1 MQTRKTPIEL
11 FPEAEI
17 VIADTGDR
25 RAGCSSR
32 ESRRGAPIK
41 PEENKGEADRQR
53 TETHKTNEDGKEV
66 TAQTAAE
73 PAREREE
80 EENYVFESFN
90 ERGGVQERKGDL
102 NQSEI
107 MRRNDP
113 FEVP

>member
-1 MQTRKTPIEL
+1 M
-11 FPEAEI
+11 
-17 VIADTGDR
+17 IADTGDR

-32 ESRRGAPIK
+32 ESRRPVAMAT
-41 PEENKGEADRQR
+41 EENKIEAPQ
-53 TETHKTNEDGKEV
+53 ESHKTNEDGKDV

-73 PAREREE
+73 PAREQEE

-107 MRRNDP
+107 QRRNDP
-113 FEVP
+113 FELPAMNGEEEKG